1 MAFKMKGS
9 SYKMGGA
16 KTKDTMAYM
25 KSPLEA
31 ASALKTTGVQEFP
44 EDLGLSPG
52 ERGKA
57 IKRHDKA
64 YKRGHAEHTGQPQD
78 EKSPNEMKSPLEA
91 MGGKFKFD
99 GVDEEGFDLTKQI
112 SDQEYA
118 ELLAK
123 KADIQTQEDA
133 IIAERDADMSKSS
146 ESHYDRKLEELY
158 RDNPNP
164 TVFAKGLDETEYK
177 SIAELEEV
185 LSTMDPASQEY
196 RDLKE
201 IHDFETTTAGEEMTE
216 RQRKLS
222 MDKS

>member
-57 IKRHDKA
+57 IKRHDAA
-64 YKRGHAEHTGQPQD
+64 YKRGHTEHTGQPQD

-91 MGGKFKFD
+91 IGGKFKYD
-99 GVDEEGFDLTKQI
+99 DSGEYPVETQI

-118 ELLAK
+118 EIQAK
-123 KADIQTQEDA
+123 KAELEKQSDALVAERNADMRKSSDA
-133 IIAERDADMSKSS
+133 IYEKKDA
-146 ESHYDRKLEELY
+146 ELY
-158 RDNPNP
+158 KNNP
-164 TVFAKGLDETEYK
+164 TPRTGTQGLDSTEYK

-201 IHDFETTTAGEEMTE
+201 IHDFETDTAGEEMTK